1 MRPLARSSPCNGG
14 AEVGDGVLPWPEAL
28 SPERCS
34 VARWRHLTITV
45 PGHIIILIIRAP
57 IMLLRRPAITLRA
70 MALRQVGTQSP
81 TACNASGLTIRGAE
95 RILGQ
100 TAVAIHALERCETRT
115 EFNTGGSPISGG
127 RRNHVEERRTG
138 GLRSNSGQIALD
150 WALADCGL
158 VMNSWVDVEP
168 DLRMG
173 PASSMFS
180 PGGAATPR
188 PCARYFPR
196 AANFRAACGCLSTPW
211 RIGSISALVAMSRR
225 YSDPGAEAACTFA
238 EMVAGRIVNRHPRL
252 AVPRSA
258 ASISAWPQP
267 RLC

>member
-1 MRPLARSSPCNGG
+1 MRHLARSSPCNGG

-100 TAVAIHALERCETRT
+100 TAVAIHALERGETVTCELAMD
-115 EFNTGGSPISGG
+115 
-127 RRNHVEERRTG
+127 
-138 GLRSNSGQIALD
+138 GLD
-150 WALADCGL
+150 
-158 VMNSWVDVEP
+158 
-168 DLRMG
+168 
-173 PASSMFS
+173 
-180 PGGAATPR
+180 
-188 PCARYFPR
+188 
-196 AANFRAACGCLSTPW
+196 
-211 RIGSISALVAMSRR
+211 
-225 YSDPGAEAACTFA
+225 
-238 EMVAGRIVNRHPRL
+238 L
-252 AVPRSA
+252 AVR
-258 ASISAWPQP
+258 
-267 RLC
+267 RLVSEI

>member
-100 TAVAIHALERCETRT
+100 TAVAIHALERCETVTCKLAMDDLDLTVRWLVSEIEVDHDFEIDQT
-115 EFNTGGSPISGG
+115 RAGRSP
-127 RRNHVEERRTG
+127 
-138 GLRSNSGQIALD
+138 
-150 WALADCGL
+150 
-158 VMNSWVDVEP
+158 
-168 DLRMG
+168 
-173 PASSMFS
+173 
-180 PGGAATPR
+180 
-188 PCARYFPR
+188 PR
-196 AANFRAACGCLSTPW
+196 APHPSK
-211 RIGSISALVAMSRR
+211 GSAKSNATCCRPAGLNSESSSA
-225 YSDPGAEAACTFA
+225 FA
-238 EMVAGRIVNRHPRL
+238 ENKSSILR
-252 AVPRSA
+252 
-258 ASISAWPQP
+258 ASNHFGFA
-267 RLC
+267 